1 MKRQIAIRAVEVA
14 VQAAL
19 GELCRQ
25 VGALDARVLAEAQS
39 EGLLAGR
46 ALIGTFVSSET
57 ITEGQIRA
65 LMDETFRGR
74 SNASKR
80 ALRVDCQA
88 ALDGSKACRE
98 RCADEWN
105 AREDRNVTRWYVY
118 EIAKGRLL
126 ANVGDLEQARVY
138 VRGAADH
145 HTDGLLIVHGT
156 APPPSQ
162 VDDFTELVELGFVRD
177 DLETENT
184 EMP

>member
-46 ALIGTFVSSET
+46 ALIGTFVTAET

-65 LMDETFRGR
+65 LMDETLRGR

-98 RCADEWN
+98 RCAEVWSE
-105 AREDRNVTRWYVY
+105 REERGIMHWYVY
-118 EIAKGRLL
+118 EIEKGRLC
-126 ANVGDLEQARVY
+126 ATTDTVEAARFTARDLV
-138 VRGAADH
+138 
-145 HTDGLLIVHGT
+145 DGEGNGVWIVHGT
-156 APPPSQ
+156 MPAPSQ
-162 VDDFTELVELGFVRD
+162 VDDCEELTVLGFVRD
-177 DLETENT
+177 DLEAA
-184 EMP
+184 